1 MYPHMIEVHN
11 VTSNYPISV
20 NIENITKIYD
30 DGLPDMSEK
39 WGIISFVR
47 GNDISTKE
55 TYDELKQLIRGAGCL
70 IHKADPRLENKPL
83 AMNDLKEMIGEPV
96 WNSNTG
102 KWTLVRNYIEA
113 PKPDGVDVAFLLD
126 AGDNSTGVTAGDL
139 QAKPLYRM
147 KEMRA

>member
-1 MYPHMIEVHN
+1 MYPHMIEVHLKQDGDPMFLN
-11 VTSNYPISV
+11 IDQIVRVYPYG
-20 NIENITKIYD
+20 ENAMI
-30 DGLPDMSEK
+30 DMLTM
-39 WGIISFVR
+39 SF
-47 GNDISTKE
+47 STRE
-55 TYDELKQLIRGAGCL
+55 SYDEIKALIRGAGCL

-102 KWTLVRNYIEA
+102 KWTLVRNYIEV
-113 PKPDGVDVAFLLD
+113 PEPDGVDVAFLLD

>member
-55 TYDELKQLIRGAGCL
+55 TYDELKQLIRDAGCL
-70 IHKADPRLENKPL
+70 IHKADPRLENKCL
-83 AMNDLKEMIGEPV
+83 TMDDLKKMTGEPV
-96 WNSNTG
+96 WNSNNG
-102 KWTLVRNYIEA
+102 QWYLVHSCYRNKI
-113 PKPDGVDVAFLLD
+113 FLTTKMGTHWEFPAD
-126 AGDNSTGVTAGDL
+126 DL
-139 QAKPLYRM
+139 EKYPLYRM
-147 KEMRA
+147 KVQNDPISD

>member
-1 MYPHMIEVHN
+1 MYPHMIEVHLKLDGDPMFLN
-11 VTSNYPISV
+11 IDQIVRVYPYG
-20 NIENITKIYD
+20 ENAMI
-30 DGLPDMSEK
+30 DMLSM
-39 WGIISFVR
+39 SF
-47 GNDISTKE
+47 STRE
-55 TYDELKQLIRGAGCL
+55 SYDEIKALIRGAGCL

-113 PKPDGVDVAFLLD
+113 PEPDGVDVAFLLD
-126 AGDNSTGVTAGDL
+126 AAENSTPVTAGDL

-147 KEMRA
+147 KETR

>member
-55 TYDELKQLIRGAGCL
+55 TYDELKQLIRDAGCL

-83 AMNDLKEMIGEPV
+83 TMSDLKEMIGEPV
-96 WNSNTG
+96 FNSNSC
-102 KWTLVRNYIEA
+102 KWMLVRCVYDDPA
-113 PKPDGVDVAFLLD
+113 VDLTDIMGAAQTFYQD
-126 AGDNSTGVTAGDL
+126 DL
-139 QAKPLYRM
+139 KKFPLYRM
-147 KEMRA
+147 KVEI